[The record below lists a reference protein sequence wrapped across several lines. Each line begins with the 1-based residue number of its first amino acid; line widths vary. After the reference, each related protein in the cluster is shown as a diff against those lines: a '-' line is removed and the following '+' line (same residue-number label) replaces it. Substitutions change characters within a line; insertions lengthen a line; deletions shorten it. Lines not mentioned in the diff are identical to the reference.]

1 MALRNCKNKY
11 ISKGID
17 WKEIMQEQDNFLKPL
32 IQKILQEI
40 MEVEMDCSEQN
51 YLSGIKE
58 VKRH

>member
-11 ISKGID
+11 ISNGID

-40 MEVEMDCSEQN
+40 MEVEMKILKN
-51 YLSGIKE
+51 
-58 VKRH
+58 